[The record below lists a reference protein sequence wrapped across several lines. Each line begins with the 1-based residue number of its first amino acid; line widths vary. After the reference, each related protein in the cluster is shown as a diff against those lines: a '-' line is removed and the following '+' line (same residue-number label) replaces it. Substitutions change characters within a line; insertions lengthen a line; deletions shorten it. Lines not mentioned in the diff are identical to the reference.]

1 MWVGSAPSGSLK
13 YRYAD
18 PTDPFVT
25 GFNCGSSKYARE
37 VNRYFRQV
45 SWITSSPATT
55 ILQFGFADDPDV
67 ALAALRLSA
76 SDLIILV
83 FGIST
88 RWQGQRDPAPPNP
101 AISQGVLQSIAQL
114 AQGQGAN
121 RLTLRV
127 REGNMKARTAYAR
140 AGFAGS
146 RMIEHPSREAT
157 IELSKDIPC
166 A

>member
-1 MWVGSAPSGSLK
+1 MWVGSALSGSLK

-25 GFNCGSSKYARE
+25 GFNCGSSGYARE

-45 SWITSSPATT
+45 SWITSSTATT
-55 ILQFGFADDPDV
+55 VLQFGFAEDPDV
-67 ALAALRLSA
+67 ALAALRLSG

-88 RWQGQRDPAPPNP
+88 RWQGMRDPAPPNP
-101 AISQGVLQSIAQL
+101 AISQGVLQSIVQL
-114 AQGQGAN
+114 AHEQGAN
-121 RLTLRV
+121 RLMLRV
-127 REGNMKARTAYAR
+127 RKGNMKARAAYAR
-140 AGFAGS
+140 AGFRTS
-146 RMIEHPSREAT
+146 RMIEHQSSEPT
-157 IELSKDIPC
+157 IELFKELPH